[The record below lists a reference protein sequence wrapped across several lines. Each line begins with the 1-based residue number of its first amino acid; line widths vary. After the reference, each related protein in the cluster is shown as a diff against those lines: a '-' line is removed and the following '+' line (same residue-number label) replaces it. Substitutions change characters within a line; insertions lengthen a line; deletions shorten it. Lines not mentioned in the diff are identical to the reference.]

1 MQHTIGID
9 VSKDALDIHRRMDG
23 ATLQLGN
30 DRAWIQALAQGSG
43 LTKQR

>member
-30 DRAWIQALAQGSG
+30 DRPGFRRLLKDRA
-43 LTKQR
+43 